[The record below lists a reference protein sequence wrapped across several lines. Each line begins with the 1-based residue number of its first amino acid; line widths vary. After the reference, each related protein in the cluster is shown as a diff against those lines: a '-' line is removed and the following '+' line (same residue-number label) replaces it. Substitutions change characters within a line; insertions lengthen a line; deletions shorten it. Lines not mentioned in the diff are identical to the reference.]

1 MSFSSDVKT
10 EICRDFPA
18 RRCCCLAMSFGVLLF
33 ANACSRDLIRITTE
47 SQAFAG
53 MLPKIFKRAFGVTFD
68 VAPEDAGSKQTFVI
82 TQPDKIGAI
91 LEACGFDRD
100 TVNLHVN
107 LGVLEEDCDRLNF
120 LRGAFLA
127 GGSVTDPAK
136 AYHMELTTSHQA
148 VARETYALIGEVMGF
163 DPKLTARQGNA
174 VLYIK
179 QSERISDFLTFL
191 GASVAAMA
199 IMEARL
205 EKEMSNKVN
214 RRCNCDDANISKV
227 VDAAQ
232 EQLAAIRILRDAGA
246 FENLPEKLRQAAI
259 AREQNPESALTEL
272 AGQMEP
278 PISKPAM
285 SHRLQRLVQMAQEV
299 KP

>member
-179 QSERISDFLTFL
+179 QSESIADVLTML
-191 GASVAAMA
+191 GAPVCAMGLL
-199 IMEARL
+199 EAKL
-205 EKEMSNKVN
+205 EKELKNKVN
-214 RRCNCDDANISKV
+214 RRCNCDDANTSKV

-232 EQLAAIRILRDAGA
+232 AQIAAIRVLEGRGQLSQ
-246 FENLPEKLRQAAI
+246 LPAKLRQAAQ
-259 AREQNPESALTEL
+259 ARLDNPESNLTEL
-272 AGQMEP
+272 AGLMEP
-278 PISKPAM
+278 PITKPAL
-285 SHRLQRLVQMAQEV
+285 SHRLRRLVELAGE
-299 KP
+299 

>member
-179 QSERISDFLTFL
+179 QSESIADVLTML
-191 GASVAAMA
+191 GAPVCAMGLL
-199 IMEARL
+199 EAKL
-205 EKEMSNKVN
+205 EKELKNKVN
-214 RRCNCDDANISKV
+214 RRCNCDDANTSKV

-232 EQLAAIRILRDAGA
+232 AQIAAIRVLEGRGHLSQ
-246 FENLPEKLRQAAI
+246 LPAKLRQAAQ
-259 AREQNPESALTEL
+259 ARLDNPESNLTEL
-272 AGQMEP
+272 AGLMEP
-278 PISKPAM
+278 PITKPAM
-285 SHRLQRLVQMAQEV
+285 SHRLKRLVELAGE
-299 KP
+299 